1 MYTLPIL
8 FTLSLLTIHILSPTY
23 PIRTTWAEHLPS
35 FTVKSRPNATE
46 VALALQVKYD
56 AVLDFTADFVH
67 TYKSSA
73 LRTEMTERG
82 DVMIKK
88 PGKMRW
94 NYTTPE
100 KKLLVSDGVK
110 IYWYVP
116 DDKQVYVSDM
126 PPLNEITTPV
136 MFLSGNGHIVRD
148 FNVSY
153 ENLTDLEPDLYA
165 LKLIPRNLDR
175 DYEWFTLVVN
185 SDTLQIQSLLAHDLQ
200 GGTSLFLLT
209 NLKENV
215 NLRDA
220 DFIFRIPR
228 GTDVINS
235 DNNFQE

>member
-1 MYTLPIL
+1 MCTLPISL
-8 FTLSLLTIHILSPTY
+8 TLSLFTIQILSPTY
-23 PIRTTWAEHLPS
+23 LIGTSWAKNLPS
-35 FTVKSRPNATE
+35 ITAKSRPNATE
-46 VALALQVKYD
+46 VALALQAKYD
-56 AVLDFTADFVH
+56 AILDFTADFVH

-73 LRTEMTERG
+73 LRTKITERG
-82 DVMIKK
+82 DVMVKK
-88 PGKMRW
+88 PGKMKW

-126 PPLNEITTPV
+126 PPPNEITTPV

-148 FNVSY
+148 FNISY
-153 ENLTDLEPDLYA
+153 ENLADLEPDLYA
-165 LKLIPRNLDR
+165 LKLIPRKLDR
-175 DYEWFTLVVN
+175 DYESFTLVVN
-185 SDTLQIQSLLAHDLQ
+185 SDTLQIQRLLAHDLQ
-200 GGTSLFLLT
+200 GGISVFLLT

-235 DNNFQE
+235 DTNFQE